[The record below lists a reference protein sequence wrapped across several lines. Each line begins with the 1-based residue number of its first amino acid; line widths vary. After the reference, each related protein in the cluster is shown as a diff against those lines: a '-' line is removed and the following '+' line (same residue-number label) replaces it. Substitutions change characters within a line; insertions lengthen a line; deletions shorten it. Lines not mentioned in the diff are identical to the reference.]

1 MTIIQPK
8 TTIRNSL
15 KHKGF
20 SIINVLG
27 LAIGFSCCMY
37 IYQYVD
43 NELSYDRFHVFGDR
57 IFRVSK
63 TVETSDYITQAA
75 TTSAPLGPALANTF
89 PEIDKVVRIKPPG
102 VSWMLRFEDKKFYE
116 KGFYL
121 ADSTVFE
128 VFTFPLVA
136 GDPRTALS
144 NINSVVVSE
153 SMARKYF
160 GSASPIGKVIRAEGS
175 MDLLVTG
182 VMRDIP
188 TSSHLQFD
196 FLAPFDIQET
206 FDFNEVDD
214 WGPHLKFYTYL
225 LLTSKTGRD
234 GLERKLESFARN
246 HVGGYYRSSNL
257 VPSYHL
263 QPISD
268 IHLYSHLD
276 DEISSNSNVLYIY
289 LFAIVA
295 CLILSVSC
303 VNFVNLTVARSAD
316 RAKEIGLRKV
326 FGAHRKQLI
335 RQFLVE
341 SCVYIGVAVLLSI
354 FLLESVFPYLSI
366 QIGETIP
373 YTFTNRLE
381 SWLLVLLLGVC
392 TGVVAGGY
400 PAFFLSRF
408 EPVEVLYGKLR
419 VGIRS
424 GWLRNLLVVF
434 QFTVSVMLI
443 VCTLV
448 VTDQLNYLSSKSPGY
463 NRSGI
468 LVIPMTYTPVQQTY
482 PVYREALS
490 RHPLIRAV
498 GTSTLDLITSNG
510 LFTNVFRVAGREPVT
525 MNTISTDA
533 FFSQTI
539 DLELSD
545 GRFFRKDVLSDE
557 HALIINE
564 TAAKN
569 LGWTPENAIGQYMEW
584 LVPQEW
590 FPDGVERRREVI
602 GVLKDFNYKSL
613 HTPIE
618 PLVLLY
624 GSAGFYIYVLIDTDR
639 APEAVDYVSRTWN
652 EINPE
657 FAFEYAFLDYDSSN
671 QYMQEQKLAYVFR
684 WFATIAVLIA
694 CLGLLGL
701 STFAVKKR
709 VREIAIRKV
718 QGASELQLF
727 SLLTR
732 EFIVLV
738 LIANLI
744 AWPLAWFTLTDWLQS
759 FAFRYYESVPI
770 HSLIL
775 AGIAS
780 VLIALYSIGF
790 QTLRAT
796 SANPLESI
804 KDE

>member
-20 SIINVLG
+20 SLINVLG

-37 IYQYVD
+37 IYQYID
-43 NELSYDRFHVFGDR
+43 NELSYDQFHLFGDR
-57 IFRVSK
+57 IFRVTK
-63 TVETSDYITQAA
+63 TVETSDYNTQAA
-75 TTSAPLGPALANTF
+75 TTSPPLGPALENAF
-89 PEIDKVVRIKPPG
+89 PDIDKVVRIKPPG
-102 VSWMLRFEDKKFYE
+102 VSWMLRYEDKKFYE

-121 ADSTVFE
+121 ADSTIFD

-136 GDPRTALS
+136 GDPRTALR

-153 SMARKYF
+153 SIARKYF
-160 GSASPIGKVIRAEGS
+160 GAASPIGKVIRAEDS

-182 VMRDIP
+182 VMRDLP
-188 TSSHLQFD
+188 SSSHLQFD
-196 FLAPFDIQET
+196 FLAPFDIQKT
-206 FDFNEVDD
+206 LDFNQVDE

-225 LLTSKTGRD
+225 LLTSETGKD
-234 GLERKLESFARN
+234 GLERKLESFAEN
-246 HVGGYYRSSNL
+246 HVGGYYKSSAL

-276 DEISSNSNVLYIY
+276 DEISSNGNVLYIY

-303 VNFVNLTVARSAD
+303 INFINLTVARSAD

-341 SCVYIGVAVLLSI
+341 SFVFISMAMILAAFLS
-354 FLLESVFPYLSI
+354 ESVFPYLRN

-373 YTFTNRLE
+373 YTFTNRME
-381 SWLLVLLLGVC
+381 SWILVLILGVG
-392 TGVVAGGY
+392 TGIVAGGY

-419 VGIRS
+419 IGIRS
-424 GWLRNLLVVF
+424 GWLRNLLVIF
-434 QFTVSVMLI
+434 QFAVSVTLI

-448 VTDQLNYLSSKSPGY
+448 VTDQLNYMSSKNPGY

-490 RHPLIRAV
+490 RHPLVRAV
-498 GTSTLDLITSNG
+498 GTSSLDLITSNG

-545 GRFFRKDVLSDE
+545 GRFFSKDVLSDE

-590 FPDGVERRREVI
+590 FPDGVERRREII

-624 GSAGFYIYVLIDTDR
+624 GSTGFYIYVLIDADR
-639 APEAVDYVSRTWN
+639 ASEAISHVTETWN
-652 EINPE
+652 QINPD
-657 FAFEYAFLDYDSSN
+657 FAFEYVFLDNDSTS

-718 QGASELQLF
+718 QGASVLQLF

-732 EFIVLV
+732 EFIILV

-744 AWPLAWFTLTDWLQS
+744 AWPLAWFILTDWLQS
-759 FAFRYYESVPI
+759 FAFRYNESVPI
-770 HSLIL
+770 NSLLL

-790 QTLRAT
+790 LTLKAT
-796 SANPLESI
+796 NANPLETI